1 MKNVVVFSWGSER
14 RAIEL
19 RWVKEIITLGPV
31 VRVPGGPAE
40 VAGAINYH
48 GRILPVLP
56 PGSGGQQP
64 RTGDPAIV
72 VELGD
77 ITAAIA
83 TEGIGEVATLRTGPS
98 GMLVD
103 SAGRD
108 VLASS
113 PTELVEA
120 AVLAIAS
127 SRRKGASQ

>member
-1 MKNVVVFSWGSER
+1 MKNVVVFTWGSER
-14 RAIEL
+14 RALEL
-19 RWVKEIITLGPV
+19 RWVKEIITLGSV

-40 VAGAINYH
+40 IAGAINYH
-48 GRILPVLP
+48 GRILPVLSP
-56 PGSGGQQP
+56 AVGDHQP

-72 VELGD
+72 VEIGKV
-77 ITAAIA
+77 TAAIA

-108 VLASS
+108 VMTSS

-127 SRRKGASQ
+127 ARKPGTAP